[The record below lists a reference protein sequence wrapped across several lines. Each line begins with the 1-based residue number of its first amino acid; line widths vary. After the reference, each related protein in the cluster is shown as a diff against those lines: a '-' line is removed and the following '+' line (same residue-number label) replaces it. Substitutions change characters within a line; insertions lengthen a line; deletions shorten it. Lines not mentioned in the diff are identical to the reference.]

1 MQFIFSDPYYDS
13 EDWDEKK
20 YLNEVTDLLC
30 SFDSS
35 LVVEYANIGHGAD
48 WPGVLVELFNH
59 VDWKILIGGSAA
71 GTFLLGDKINKNL
84 DAWVSIFNKTAQL
97 IKKIK
102 PTRIDE
108 QASLVLVLNSMVE
121 KGYDISS
128 IEINLQVT
136 PFTKGPCR
144 SNLKL
149 ETTPDALYLITI
161 KTNDKVFV
169 VGMKSNSKIEFE
181 HEFSTAWHNF

>member
-59 VDWKILIGGSAA
+59 VDWYKEAD
-71 GTFLLGDKINKNL
+71 THLL
-84 DAWVSIFNKTAQL
+84 
-97 IKKIK
+97 
-102 PTRIDE
+102 
-108 QASLVLVLNSMVE
+108 
-121 KGYDISS
+121 
-128 IEINLQVT
+128 
-136 PFTKGPCR
+136 
-144 SNLKL
+144 
-149 ETTPDALYLITI
+149 
-161 KTNDKVFV
+161 
-169 VGMKSNSKIEFE
+169 
-181 HEFSTAWHNF
+181 